1 MALSNPHE
9 PTHVRNMDVV
19 GIVER
24 LDRASFDVMEF
35 ESASLNEVTE
45 YDLAR
50 IRQYNAVLRTY
61 ASVVNSATNMD
72 LPHSYPHMYEI
83 KYITTDLNF
92 DNVKNKVLR
101 DVVRLYANAWVQWS
115 RSESADRSNGWM
127 PSDYDR
133 FIIIMDRLDS
143 YLTEYAAQALPID
156 LPHSTT
162 FEMESLG
169 KRA

>member
-1 MALSNPHE
+1 MSLTNPFE
-9 PTHVRNMDVV
+9 PAEVRNMDVV

-24 LDRASFDVMEF
+24 LDRSAFDVMEF

-45 YDLAR
+45 YDLGR

-61 ASVVNSATNMD
+61 ASVINSSIDMD
-72 LPHSYPHMYEI
+72 LPHSYPHMYQI
-83 KYITTDLNF
+83 KYITTNLDF
-92 DNVKNKVLR
+92 ENVKNKVLR

-127 PSDYDR
+127 AADYER
-133 FIIIMDRLDS
+133 FIIIMDRMDA
-143 YLTEYAAQALPID
+143 YLAEYAQASLPID

-162 FEMESLG
+162 YEMSTN
-169 KRA
+169 R